1 MAPVKAAWTHLW
13 SPGCPGPCMVPEKS
27 RVDVLATGVYGT
39 HRSPRASLRE
49 CMGLTAA
56 RERLV
61 FGQYM
66 KLLRTPPEITRPR
79 DPSVWGAPDPLG
91 LGYSLSPA
99 GWASEAP
106 ATWLATWLPV
116 GR

>member
-1 MAPVKAAWTHLW
+1 MAHVRCSLDTLVFPRM
-13 SPGCPGPCMVPEKS
+13 PGRYMVPEKS

-56 RERLV
+56 RERLDS
-61 FGQYM
+61 GQYM

-91 LGYSLSPA
+91 PGYSLSPA